1 VGERFL
7 RKLTGPLGRIHVR
20 LYRLTGGGLGGRVGR
35 APVLL
40 LTTTGRRTKRQRT
53 TPLLYLADGDRLVVV
68 ASYGGAPQHPAWFL
82 NLEATPD
89 VEAQVRRDRRRVR
102 ARVATAE
109 EREAYWPRLVAIYRY
124 YDSYQR
130 KTSREI
136 PVVVLE
142 PR

>member
-1 VGERFL
+1 
-7 RKLTGPLGRIHVR
+7 
-20 LYRLTGGGLGGRVGR
+20 
-35 APVLL
+35 
-40 LTTTGRRTKRQRT
+40 
-53 TPLLYLADGDRLVVV
+53 VV
-68 ASYGGAPQHPAWFL
+68 
-82 NLEATPD
+82 
-89 VEAQVRRDRRRVR
+89 
-102 ARVATAE
+102 TAE